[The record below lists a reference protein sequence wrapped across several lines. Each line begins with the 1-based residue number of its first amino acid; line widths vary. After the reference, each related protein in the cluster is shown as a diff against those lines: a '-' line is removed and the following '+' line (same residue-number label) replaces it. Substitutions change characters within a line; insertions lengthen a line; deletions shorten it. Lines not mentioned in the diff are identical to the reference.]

1 MLFQELESRLT
12 TKQFYKVIL
21 IYHLKRFF
29 FKNLGPKHFYENP
42 DTYKNASCLVHI
54 APLDS

>member
-12 TKQFYKVIL
+12 NKQFYKVIL

-29 FKNLGPKHFYENP
+29 FKNPGPKHFYENP
-42 DTYKNASCLVHI
+42 DTYKKCILPGPHS
-54 APLDS
+54 PPR